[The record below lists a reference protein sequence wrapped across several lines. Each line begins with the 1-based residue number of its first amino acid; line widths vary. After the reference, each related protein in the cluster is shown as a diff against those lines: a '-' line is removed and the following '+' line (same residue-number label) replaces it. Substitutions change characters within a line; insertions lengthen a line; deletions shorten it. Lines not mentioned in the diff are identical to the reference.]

1 MIKKVLVIMLLFML
15 PLVSATIQIKKTVIA
30 DSIIQE
36 INNTAIINYEL
47 TNLGETDDFQFY
59 STVGARFDPSDYF
72 TINSGETKNIQV
84 KVYLAPDLMQKS
96 YTYSFQYKIQGKKSG
111 VQNDEL
117 VLRIFRFNEVFEIN
131 SYNIALDAESAIV
144 YFKNLAQYDFPEIRA
159 DIHSAFFDFSRN
171 FALAPLEKKEFTIE
185 LNREVV
191 KKLVAGDYA
200 LTAEVKS
207 GSLAG
212 KTESYFKF
220 IEKSNILSTSSISGI
235 IMRTTKIEKINEGNL
250 PVVVQVKMSKNIISR
265 LFTTFN
271 LEPSSVERTGF
282 FVNYIFQKEVKPD
295 ENYTIKA
302 TTNWSYPLVLV
313 LLLALIAYLV
323 KYYSSSDLEITKQAH
338 FIKTKGGEF
347 ALKVNVIVKS
357 RKYIER
363 IKVIDRLPP
372 MVKLFDKFS
381 SISPSRVDEAN
392 KRLEWNLESLQENE
406 ERVLSYII
414 FSKIGVV
421 GRFELPQATGIFERD
436 GKIHETLSNRV
447 FFLTDT
453 PKSI

>member
-1 MIKKVLVIMLLFML
+1 
-15 PLVSATIQIKKTVIA
+15 
-30 DSIIQE
+30 
-36 INNTAIINYEL
+36 
-47 TNLGETDDFQFY
+47 
-59 STVGARFDPSDYF
+59 
-72 TINSGETKNIQV
+72 
-84 KVYLAPDLMQKS
+84 MQKS

-159 DIHSAFFDFSRN
+159 YIHSAFFDFSRN

-447 FFLTDT
+447 FFLIDT